1 MDNRFCEDEMTE
13 LKKSTSELKEAIISI
28 VSILNKHQKGVL
40 YFGIKN
46 DGTILGQQI
55 GEDTL
60 RNISRTITDSIE
72 PKIYPIIEEVTFEGK
87 NCIRVEFEGNDIPY
101 FANGR
106 AYMRVSDEDKQL
118 SQRELK
124 RLILKN
130 EEKNNKWEEKPTNL
144 TFDDIDEE
152 TLKDFI
158 KKGQKKRQNFI

>member
-1 MDNRFCEDEMTE
+1 MDNKFCEDEMTE

-46 DGTILGQQI
+46 NGTIIGQQI

-60 RNISRTITDSIE
+60 RNISRKITDSIE
-72 PKIYPIIEEVTFEGK
+72 PKIYPIIEIVKLNNK
-87 NCIRVEFEGNDIPY
+87 NCIKLEFEGTDVPY

-118 SQRELK
+118 TQRELK
-124 RLILKN
+124 NLILKN
-130 EEKNNKWEEKPTNL
+130 I
-144 TFDDIDEE
+144 F
-152 TLKDFI
+152 F
-158 KKGQKKRQNFI
+158 

>member
-1 MDNRFCEDEMTE
+1 MDNKFCEDEMTE

-28 VSILNKHQKGVL
+28 VSILNKHQKGML

-60 RNISRTITDSIE
+60 RNISRKITDSIE
-72 PKIYPIIEEVTFEGK
+72 PKIYPVIEIVKLNNK
-87 NCIRVEFEGNDIPY
+87 NCIKLEFEGNDVPY

-118 SQRELK
+118 TQRELK
-124 RLILKN
+124 NLILKN
-130 EEKNNKWEEKPTNL
+130 EEKNNKWEEKPSNITL
-144 TFDDIDEE
+144 DDIDEE

-158 KKGQKKRQNFI
+158 NNST